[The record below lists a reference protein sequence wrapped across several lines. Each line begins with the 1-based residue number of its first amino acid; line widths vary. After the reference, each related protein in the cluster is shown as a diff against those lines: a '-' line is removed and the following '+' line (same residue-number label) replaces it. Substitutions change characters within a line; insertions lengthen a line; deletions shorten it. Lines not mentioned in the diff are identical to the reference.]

1 MKQTWLKIGLVA
13 GGVILILVGLVV
25 RFVLVPGMKVV
36 PANLDVVR
44 TYQGTLTML
53 DPNTF
58 EFYQEVPVHI
68 VRYVKMEKVDGS
80 KGLISELAE
89 LYTGDQLIQS
99 RRSLYA
105 IDRHTLSSI
114 QGFGEDWPREGLTI
128 SYPIG
133 THKRDYQGWNE
144 DAQQVETAQYVR
156 TETYQ
161 GVKTYVFEIDTGPDP
176 IRDPF
181 LVELLP
187 RQLDK
192 SLLLD
197 LVDQF
202 PLNDAQRALAAR
214 LLPGLPDPVP
224 LDYLYSSDL
233 TLWVEPTTGMVV
245 DLHKHEWRMV
255 ALNGLPV
262 APIFEMD
269 WRHTPET
276 IADSIDEAKPLI
288 TQVRWLEGILP
299 WVAWIVGAILVG
311 VGLVLRL
318 KSVPP
323 E

>member
-1 MKQTWLKIGLVA
+1 MKRTWLKIGLVA
-13 GGVILILVGLVV
+13 GGVILILAGLVL
-25 RFVLVPGMKVV
+25 RFVLVPGMQVV
-36 PANLDVVR
+36 PADLNVVR

-58 EFYQEVPVHI
+58 EFYQELPVRI
-68 VRYVKMEKVDGS
+68 VRYVKMEKVNGH

-89 LYTGDQLIQS
+89 LYNGEQLLQS

-133 THKRDYQGWNE
+133 THQRDYQGWNE
-144 DAQQVETAQYVR
+144 DAQQAETARYLR
-156 TETYQ
+156 SESYQ
-161 GVKTYVFEIDTGPDP
+161 GVETYVFEVNTGPDP

-181 LVELLP
+181 LLELLP

-192 SLLLD
+192 SLLLE

-202 PLNDAQRALAAR
+202 PLTDAQRALAAR

-224 LDYLYSSDL
+224 LDYVYSSEL

-245 DLHKHEWRMV
+245 DLHKHEWRFV

-276 IADSIDEAKPLI
+276 IADSIDEARPLI
-288 TQVRWLEGILP
+288 AQVRWLEGILP
-299 WVAWIVGAILVG
+299 WFAWIVGT
-311 VGLVLRL
+311 GLVVIGGLFRR
-318 KSVPP
+318 
-323 E
+323 